1 VMFYSKWLADDMSLK
16 STETSALRTVV
27 DKVQRKHF
35 GDGSPAD
42 WWVLV
47 LGDGDGMGSYVNGSS
62 LKNYSD
68 YIVTNLVDT
77 QNIEQEKWENLLA
90 TKKRMGPATHVGL
103 NRALLDFAN
112 RLVPY
117 LAEQRHCGKVIYS
130 GGDDVM
136 AALPLA
142 DLPGFL
148 RSLRA
153 AWCGGDDPENKFI
166 SQGGYW
172 FWQDEKTRPLEIPGR
187 PLFTMG
193 KGATMSLGV
202 VIAHKSV
209 PLPTVLESIWDAE
222 KERAKKLSGVREKR
236 QDSPGYETIYP
247 NKDGLCFRVI
257 YGSGNTLEALMKG
270 HLLPLWWDFLQAYQE
285 VDFSPVLYRLSEE
298 LPRHAEVTKDSRLFR
313 KAAQVILASRDQQ
326 LTEEVET
333 ALLAWLDAWEQWA
346 WGAKETA
353 TESGEEE
360 VLGTKPEDLA
370 NLLRFSAFLVS
381 RRQQEASWQ
390 GSREQGAGGK
400 RV

>member
-1 VMFYSKWLADDMSLK
+1 
-16 STETSALRTVV
+16 
-27 DKVQRKHF
+27 
-35 GDGSPAD
+35 
-42 WWVLV
+42 
-47 LGDGDGMGSYVNGSS
+47 
-62 LKNYSD
+62 
-68 YIVTNLVDT
+68 
-77 QNIEQEKWENLLA
+77 
-90 TKKRMGPATHVGL
+90 
-103 NRALLDFAN
+103 
-112 RLVPY
+112 
-117 LAEQRHCGKVIYS
+117 
-130 GGDDVM
+130 
-136 AALPLA
+136 
-142 DLPGFL
+142 
-148 RSLRA
+148 
-153 AWCGGDDPENKFI
+153 
-166 SQGGYW
+166 
-172 FWQDEKTRPLEIPGR
+172 
-187 PLFTMG
+187 MG
-193 KGATMSLGV
+193 KGATMSLGI

-390 GSREQGAGGK
+390 GSRVQGAGGK
-400 RV
+400 KV

>member
-1 VMFYSKWLADDMSLK
+1 
-16 STETSALRTVV
+16 
-27 DKVQRKHF
+27 
-35 GDGSPAD
+35 
-42 WWVLV
+42 
-47 LGDGDGMGSYVNGSS
+47 
-62 LKNYSD
+62 
-68 YIVTNLVDT
+68 
-77 QNIEQEKWENLLA
+77 
-90 TKKRMGPATHVGL
+90 
-103 NRALLDFAN
+103 
-112 RLVPY
+112 
-117 LAEQRHCGKVIYS
+117 
-130 GGDDVM
+130 
-136 AALPLA
+136 
-142 DLPGFL
+142 
-148 RSLRA
+148 
-153 AWCGGDDPENKFI
+153 
-166 SQGGYW
+166 
-172 FWQDEKTRPLEIPGR
+172 
-187 PLFTMG
+187 
-193 KGATMSLGV
+193 MSLGI

-353 TESGEEE
+353 LLAWLDAWEQWAWGAKETATELWEEE

-390 GSREQGAGGK
+390 GSRGQGTGGK